1 MARNPEY
8 EFIETGAE
16 ELEALLVR
24 GYEELTGRT
33 LYPASPDRVFIQW
46 VAGILLHERVLM
58 NDSKHT

>member
-24 GYEELTGRT
+24 GYEEITGRT
-33 LYPASPDRVFIQW
+33 VYPASP
-46 VAGILLHERVLM
+46 ERV
-58 NDSKHT
+58 SFE